1 MNLNQVT
8 IPSKDVKKAIE
19 FYEKLGLELI
29 VHTHDHYARFL
40 CPKGDATFS
49 IHYREIINTHE
60 GAIIYFEVDDVA
72 KKVKLLKEKGIKFI
86 TETTAQSWAWT
97 EAKLKDLDGNTLIIY
112 HAGENRKNPPWRIQ

>member
-40 CPKGDATFS
+40 CPKGMPHSLYT
-49 IHYREIINTHE
+49 T
-60 GAIIYFEVDDVA
+60 
-72 KKVKLLKEKGIKFI
+72 EK
-86 TETTAQSWAWT
+86 S
-97 EAKLKDLDGNTLIIY
+97 
-112 HAGENRKNPPWRIQ
+112 

>member
-8 IPSKDVKKAIE
+8 IPSKDVKKAIG
-19 FYEKLGLELI
+19 FYQKLGLELI

-40 CPKGDATFS
+40 CPTGDATFS
-49 IHYREIINTHE
+49 IHYREQLNTE
-60 GAIIYFEVDDVA
+60 GGAIIYFEVPDVA
-72 KKVKLLKEKGIKFI
+72 KKVKQLKEKGITFM